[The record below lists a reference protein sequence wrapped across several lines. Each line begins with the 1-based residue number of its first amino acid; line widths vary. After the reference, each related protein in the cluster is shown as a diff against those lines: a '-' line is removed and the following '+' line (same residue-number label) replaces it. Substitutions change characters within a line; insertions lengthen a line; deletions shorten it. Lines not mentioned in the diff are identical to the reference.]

1 MSRTIRIKN
10 NFRLDECNCWIPRDI
25 PKHLDWDYI
34 WVDGEEI
41 GKDPNFKFLIK
52 VADTT
57 KEGIK
62 SAKLQLHGDGR
73 AYTHHGGRPAD
84 WVYRYFN
91 RMNRH
96 AVKDKLK
103 KHVKLAANDDEF
115 IEPSKKTVPYAYF

>member
-10 NFRLDECNCWIPRDI
+10 NFRPDECNSWIPRTI
-25 PKHLDWDYI
+25 PKHFDWDYV

-41 GKDPNFKFLIK
+41 GGDPDFKFLIK
-52 VADTT
+52 VADTS

-62 SAKLQLHGDGR
+62 SSKLQLHGDGR
-73 AYTHHGGRPAD
+73 AYTRHGGRPAD

-103 KHVKLAANDDEF
+103 KHVKLAANDDDF
-115 IEPSKKTVPYAYF
+115 IEPCKKTVPYAYF